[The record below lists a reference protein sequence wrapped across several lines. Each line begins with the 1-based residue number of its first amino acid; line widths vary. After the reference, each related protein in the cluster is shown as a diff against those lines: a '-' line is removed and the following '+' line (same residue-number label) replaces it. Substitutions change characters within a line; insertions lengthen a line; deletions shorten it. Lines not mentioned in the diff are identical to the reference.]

1 MASNDVIS
9 FGVVDWIVFIA
20 MLAVSTATGVYH
32 AFAKGG
38 QKTTSEYLL
47 ANRKMRALP
56 IATSYFVSLASSIAI
71 LGLPAESFLFGIQ
84 FILSTVGIVIGHVI
98 CAFTFVPL
106 VRGLDII
113 SIYEGGMKAVIW
125 ADVFQCIIMTSSVL
139 AVLVIGTIKA
149 GGMAEVMAYNNEH
162 GRLDLFEWDP
172 DPTLRYSF
180 WSLMIGQA
188 FKHMAGSTNQGAVQ
202 RILASKSTRHAQK
215 TFLLAIP
222 FFIFLI
228 VMSIITGLV
237 LFAYYDNNT
246 ITMIDTRYVPNYAT
260 PDQILVYF
268 VSANLGHIYAFV
280 FGTIVI
286 GLAFGI
292 RYLGTLIVI
301 TSKVIGVTGG
311 PVLGAFTLGMCFPRA
326 NTWGA
331 YSGVTV
337 GLTWGIF
344 VFLGSVVSHS
354 RRYHPKPIFKIS
366 FTWYTFMN
374 WLVTVVI
381 GVVVSEIARC
391 IQPSLRTHTVD
402 DKLLLSCLRSNGSK
416 HKGRH
421 SYQMASNTE
430 PNHVTEIELQE
441 KSHMLRSGDDVK
453 FYNLE
458 YILQQQQQQNHANE
472 TLAVFKFQCGVVAI
486 LGWSLSTTISQEPD
500 KPEQLWTC

>member
-113 SIYEGGMKAVIW
+113 SIYEYFSLRFHFIIRIMISSLFLLWVIIYMATTLVGPAIAFQAAQGVEYWITVLATGLICTFYTTIGGMKAVIW

-268 VSANLGHIYAFV
+268 VSANLGHIYGIQGLFVSCLFAGSLSSVSSGLNAAVAVLLRDVILPWRKWRSKQSEQTLSENDAKDTVISKIITFV

-326 NTWGA
+326 NTW
-331 YSGVTV
+331 
-337 GLTWGIF
+337 
-344 VFLGSVVSHS
+344 
-354 RRYHPKPIFKIS
+354 
-366 FTWYTFMN
+366 
-374 WLVTVVI
+374 
-381 GVVVSEIARC
+381 
-391 IQPSLRTHTVD
+391 
-402 DKLLLSCLRSNGSK
+402 
-416 HKGRH
+416 
-421 SYQMASNTE
+421 
-430 PNHVTEIELQE
+430 
-441 KSHMLRSGDDVK
+441 
-453 FYNLE
+453 
-458 YILQQQQQQNHANE
+458 
-472 TLAVFKFQCGVVAI
+472 
-486 LGWSLSTTISQEPD
+486 
-500 KPEQLWTC
+500 